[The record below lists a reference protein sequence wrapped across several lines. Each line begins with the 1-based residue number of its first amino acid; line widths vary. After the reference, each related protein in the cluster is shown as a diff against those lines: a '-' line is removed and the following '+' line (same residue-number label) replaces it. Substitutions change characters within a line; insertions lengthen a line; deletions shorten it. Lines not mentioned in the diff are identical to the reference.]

1 MKSASFLP
9 LQADNNSSVGRGCR
23 RAATREDA
31 RPTKAISNRKSK
43 IVNFHIMHKASKKTM
58 PATKSTTPTQQRL
71 WLMYPP
77 KLIKKPFIWEVGHK
91 FKVVT
96 NIRQASVTDEIGIV
110 CLELDGKR
118 DEVKAAIKWLE
129 KQGVNVEPVEI
140 GVIAG

>member
-1 MKSASFLP
+1 MATNKKLP
-9 LQADNNSSVGRGCR
+9 
-23 RAATREDA
+23 
-31 RPTKAISNRKSK
+31 PTKSN
-43 IVNFHIMHKASKKTM
+43 
-58 PATKSTTPTQQRL
+58 TPTQQRL

-77 KLIKKPFIWEVGHK
+77 RLIKKPFIWEVGHK

-110 CLELDGKR
+110 CLELDGPR

-129 KQGVNVEPVEI
+129 KSGVNVEPVEI

>member
-1 MKSASFLP
+1 MAKVLKKS
-9 LQADNNSSVGRGCR
+9 V
-23 RAATREDA
+23 
-31 RPTKAISNRKSK
+31 
-43 IVNFHIMHKASKKTM
+43 H
-58 PATKSTTPTQQRL
+58 STSPHSPSQQRL

-110 CLELDGKR
+110 CLELDGPR
-118 DEVKAAIKWLE
+118 HEVAAAIKWLE

-140 GVIAG
+140 SVIES